1 MWEQEEVEK
10 GMKMKKVSMQAQ
22 PARVISKTR
31 VPRMSKRRKTKIRR
45 VPVERCK
52 KKKKKRGERCKKGE
66 RCTIL
71 ALSLCHAWPLPSH
84 VRTTALL
91 GHDTPTRHGRME
103 LMSDGWNIWG
113 SWEN

>member
-1 MWEQEEVEK
+1 MVKVIKNASNQPTGVESRWGRGCCGGDQCLGGGRVGQVWEQEEVEK

-52 KKKKKRGERCKKGE
+52 KKKKKGG
-66 RCTIL
+66 TL
-71 ALSLCHAWPLPSH
+71 
-84 VRTTALL
+84 
-91 GHDTPTRHGRME
+91 
-103 LMSDGWNIWG
+103 
-113 SWEN
+113 